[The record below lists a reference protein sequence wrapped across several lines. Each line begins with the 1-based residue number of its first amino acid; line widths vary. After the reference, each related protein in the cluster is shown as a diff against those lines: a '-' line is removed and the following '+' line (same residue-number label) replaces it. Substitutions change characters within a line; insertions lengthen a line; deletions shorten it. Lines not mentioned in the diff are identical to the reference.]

1 MYFTFDITDL
11 VVNRQGQQTLDVI
24 VCYQYDFFYQNFDYE
39 DLREYII
46 SILESAIDDFTK
58 WEYLAIFI
66 AQTAYMKYEAIL
78 GIKIQI
84 IVKDN
89 PNGYLPEPGDHGPT
103 YIYGNF
109 TAP

>member
-1 MYFTFDITDL
+1 MYFTFDIIDL
-11 VVNRQGQQTLDVI
+11 VVNRQGQQTLNVF
-24 VCYQYDFFYQNFDYE
+24 VSYQYDFFYKNFSYE
-39 DLREYII
+39 DLREYVI
-46 SILESAIDDFTK
+46 SILESTIDDFTK

-84 IVKDN
+84 IVKSN
-89 PNGYLPEPGDHGPT
+89 PDGYYPEPGDHGPT
-103 YIYGNF
+103 YIYGKF